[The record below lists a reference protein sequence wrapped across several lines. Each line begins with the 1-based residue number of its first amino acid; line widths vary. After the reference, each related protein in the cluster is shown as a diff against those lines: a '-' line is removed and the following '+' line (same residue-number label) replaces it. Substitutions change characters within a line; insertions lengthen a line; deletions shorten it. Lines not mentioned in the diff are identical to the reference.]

1 MSWRRPFASDETVA
15 LKRDEPVA
23 TKPSARL
30 TPEAVGQRIR
40 EARLAHGWTHEEL
53 ARRMNV
59 NWRTVQ
65 RWQNGNP
72 PRLQTLIRLA
82 DVLGVP
88 QGYFIEISDSL
99 ATLDE
104 LRERIDD
111 LAERVDALARALA
124 ALPRAPSDTP
134 RAPKRRARR

>member
-1 MSWRRPFASDETVA
+1 MSWRRHGRPVASE
-15 LKRDEPVA
+15 RDEAVA
-23 TKPSARL
+23 TKPSTRL
-30 TPEAVGQRIR
+30 TPEAVGERIR

-65 RWQNGNP
+65 RWQKGNP

-88 QGYFIEISDSL
+88 QGYFVEINDSL

-134 RAPKRRARR
+134 RAQTRRARR